1 MPGEACR
8 AVLFEECGRI
18 PGGALAGELGHSR
31 HNGVFCTLASCRPD
45 LRDLR
50 LPNVVLLAHPPIL
63 AGRHGQVQTTPR
75 P

>member
-31 HNGVFCTLASCRPD
+31 HNGVF
-45 LRDLR
+45 
-50 LPNVVLLAHPPIL
+50 
-63 AGRHGQVQTTPR
+63 
-75 P
+75 